1 MRKFQMKKI
10 ISIIAAL
17 CVITIADA
25 QNYDDTT
32 IKSVRGGL
40 TLSQQTISGLHTQMG
55 CGFNL
60 EFNLQKQ
67 LSDTYPIYLET
78 GIGLNLK
85 KIGQMLLFSDPD
97 ESFYEPRYTFL
108 GIPLMV
114 NYKFFTDDDIV
125 IYPSIGVAL
134 QIGLVENYDDT
145 WMGTKSVFDGDEP
158 FWDLPLRFGIT
169 AEFQQKYIINYTHE
183 ASSYYLNT
191 YSFKGF
197 FVSNYI
203 TLGIRF

>member
-1 MRKFQMKKI
+1 MKKI

-17 CVITIADA
+17 CVITTVSA
-25 QNYDDTT
+25 QNYDDAT

-60 EFNLQKQ
+60 ELNLQQQ

-78 GIGLNLK
+78 GFGLNQK
-85 KIGQMLLFSDPD
+85 KIGQLLVLSSPD
-97 ESFYEPRYTFL
+97 ESYYEPRYTFL
-108 GIPLMV
+108 GMPLMV

-134 QIGLVENYDDT
+134 QIGLVEKYEGSNYDDT
-145 WMGTKSVFDGDEP
+145 WINTKSVFDGDEP

-183 ASSYYLNT
+183 ASSYYLDT
-191 YSFKGF
+191 YSFEGF
-197 FVSNYI
+197 LVSNYI